1 MKIRNIF
8 KVVAITVLILVI
20 ALGTVFLN
28 ARVFAPK
35 AEATK
40 KTYAVGDVVEFGS
53 YPQSRVVDS
62 TTVLALDEISKDWM
76 SYDYYSGD
84 GYGSMVQG
92 DWMKYADITYN
103 NEKYRAVTFSQ
114 YRVGTCNNASNL
126 NSINQSDNGYVTNR
140 IYYFKYEPIEW
151 IVLDP
156 EVGLVLC
163 RYIIDCQAYSNTVYN
178 AGAGECYNDINHT
191 NYANDY
197 ATSSIRRWLNDD
209 FYNTAFS
216 ASQKSKMVTTELDN
230 RDYIDTYR
238 EKSGENTCDKV
249 FLLSWSEMQSIAY
262 GFTADTKTNKNRRAE
277 GTDYAKCQGLFVSS
291 TDGCSG
297 QLLRS
302 AGYGTD
308 DVYTVKH
315 DGKLNDGTYGGGVSD
330 VCYGTRPALKFSDL
344 SSDILESDDTV
355 DVKKNK
361 SNGNDETGQ
370 HIITGKSAFVLVI
383 GLICAIAAI
392 TIVAVILGYKKKK
405 F

>member
-8 KVVAITVLILVI
+8 KVVTATVFVLVI
-20 ALGTVFLN
+20 AFGTVFLN

-40 KTYAVGDVVEFGS
+40 KTYAVGDIVDFGS
-53 YPQSRVVDS
+53 YPQSRVIDS
-62 TTVLALDEISKDWM
+62 TTVLALDEIPKDWI

-84 GYGSMVQG
+84 GKYGSMVQG

-103 NEKYRAVTFSQ
+103 DEKYRAVTFSQ
-114 YRVGTCNNASNL
+114 YRAGTCTNASGRNF
-126 NSINQSDNGYVTNR
+126 INQSDNKYIIDK

-163 RYIIDCQAYSNTVYN
+163 RYIIDCQAYSNTVYS
-178 AGAGECYNDINHT
+178 AGSGECYNDINHT

-216 ASQKSKMVTTELDN
+216 ASQKSKIVTTELDN

-262 GFTADTKTNKNRRAE
+262 GFTADTKTNKNRRTE

-291 TDGCSG
+291 TDGCSD

-308 DVYTVKH
+308 DVYTVYQ

-330 VCYGTRPALKFSDL
+330 VYYGTRPAFKFSDL

-361 SNGNDETGQ
+361 SNSNDEIGQ
-370 HIITGKSAFVLVI
+370 PIITGKSVLII
-383 GLICAIAAI
+383 GLICAITAI
-392 TIVAVILGYKKKK
+392 IIVAVILSYKKKK
-405 F
+405 N

>member
-8 KVVAITVLILVI
+8 KVVTATVFVLVI
-20 ALGTVFLN
+20 AFGTVFLN

-40 KTYAVGDVVEFGS
+40 KTYAVGDIVDFGS
-53 YPQSRVVDS
+53 YPQSRVIDS
-62 TTVLALDEISKDWM
+62 TTVLALDEIPKDWI

-84 GYGSMVQG
+84 GKYGSMVQG

-103 NEKYRAVTFSQ
+103 DEKYRAVTFSQ
-114 YRVGTCNNASNL
+114 YRAGTCTNASGRNF
-126 NSINQSDNGYVTNR
+126 INQSDNKYIIDK

-163 RYIIDCQAYSNTVYN
+163 RYIIDCQAYSNTVYS
-178 AGAGECYNDINHT
+178 AGSGECYNDINHT

-216 ASQKSKMVTTELDN
+216 ASQKSKIVTTELDN

-262 GFTADTKTNKNRRAE
+262 GFTADTKTNKNRRTE

-291 TDGCSG
+291 TDGCSD

-308 DVYTVKH
+308 DVYTVYH

-330 VCYGTRPALKFSDL
+330 VYYGTRPAFKFSDL

-361 SNGNDETGQ
+361 SNSNDEIGQ
-370 HIITGKSAFVLVI
+370 PIITGKSVLII
-383 GLICAIAAI
+383 GLICVITAII
-392 TIVAVILGYKKKK
+392 IVAVILSYKKKK
-405 F
+405 N

>member
-8 KVVAITVLILVI
+8 KVVTATVFVLVI
-20 ALGTVFLN
+20 AFGTVFLN

-40 KTYAVGDVVEFGS
+40 KTYAVGDIVDFGS
-53 YPQSRVVDS
+53 YPQSRVIDS
-62 TTVLALDEISKDWM
+62 TTVLALDEIPKDWI

-84 GYGSMVQG
+84 GKYGSMVQG

-103 NEKYRAVTFSQ
+103 DEKYRAVTFSQ
-114 YRVGTCNNASNL
+114 YRAGTCTNASGRNF
-126 NSINQSDNGYVTNR
+126 INQSDNKYIIDK

-163 RYIIDCQAYSNTVYN
+163 RYIIDCQAYSNTVYS
-178 AGAGECYNDINHT
+178 ADSGECYNDINHT

-216 ASQKSKMVTTELDN
+216 ASQKSKIVTTELDN

-262 GFTADTKTNKNRRAE
+262 GFTADTKTNKNRRTE

-291 TDGCSG
+291 TDGCSD

-308 DVYTVKH
+308 DVYTVYH

-330 VCYGTRPALKFSDL
+330 VYYGTRPAFKFSDL

-361 SNGNDETGQ
+361 SNSNDEIGQ
-370 HIITGKSAFVLVI
+370 PIITGKSVLII
-383 GLICAIAAI
+383 GLICAITAI
-392 TIVAVILGYKKKK
+392 IIVAVILSYKKKK
-405 F
+405 N